1 MKKVLLFFGAAVLVS
16 AFFAFKSYAGDG
28 GATPVIPNLPGDF
41 DSVNRCRCK
50 NNGCYGG
57 NAISLR
63 AACAKS
69 EGPID
74 CSLYAGNCV
83 NG

>member
-16 AFFAFKSYAGDG
+16 ALFAFKAYAD
-28 GATPVIPNLPGDF
+28 ATIPSVPGLPGDF

-69 EGPID
+69 EEPIDD

-83 NG
+83 NN